1 MTNSNNF
8 LISCKRGD
16 SEIISNFVFEMT
28 TILVIED
35 DQRLA
40 TLLRSG
46 IEEAGHHVLLAY
58 DAEMA
63 LRLMRNDGCLVNL
76 VISDII
82 LPRMSGI
89 ELCKLVRA
97 EWPDVPIL
105 MLTALGT
112 TDDKLEGFD
121 AGADDYMTK
130 PFDFRELLARIGV
143 LLRRKDDVSKHSQG
157 RNDLK
162 CADLVLDLERHECV
176 RAGCMI
182 HLTPKEFKLLQ
193 YLMENVGRVVSRTE
207 IQEHVWNTHFD
218 TGTNFIDVYIN
229 YLRRK
234 IDKDFATKLIHTK
247 PGIGFIL
254 YNDEEQ

>member
-1 MTNSNNF
+1 M
-8 LISCKRGD
+8 C
-16 SEIISNFVFEMT
+16 
-28 TILVIED
+28 TILIIED

-40 TLLRSG
+40 SLLKTG

-63 LRLMRNDGCLVNL
+63 LRLLKCKDMTINL

-82 LPRMSGI
+82 LPGMNGI
-89 ELCKLVRA
+89 ELCKCIRA
-97 EWPDVPIL
+97 EQPQVPIL

-143 LLRRKDDVSKHSQG
+143 LLRRKNPSPVLSH
-157 RNDLK
+157 RERVEYADLK
-162 CADLVLDLERHECV
+162 LDLDKHECI
-176 RAGCMI
+176 RSGAII
-182 HLTPKEFKLLQ
+182 HLSPKEFALLK
-193 YLMENVGRVVSRTE
+193 YLLENTERVVSRSE
-207 IQEHVWNTHFD
+207 IQNNVWNTHFD

-229 YLRRK
+229 DLRRK
-234 IDKDFATKLIHTK
+234 IDKDFPVKLIHTK
-247 PGIGFIL
+247 PGIGFIISK
-254 YNDEEQ
+254 NEE

>member
-1 MTNSNNF
+1 M
-8 LISCKRGD
+8 C
-16 SEIISNFVFEMT
+16 
-28 TILVIED
+28 TILIIED

-40 TLLRSG
+40 SLLQTG

-63 LRLMRNDGCLVNL
+63 LRLLKSENEQINL

-82 LPRMSGI
+82 LPGMNGL
-89 ELCKLVRA
+89 ELCKCIRT
-97 EWPDVPIL
+97 EQPQIPIL

-143 LLRRKDDVSKHSQG
+143 LLRRGSSTKQQPMANNLKYSDIVI
-157 RNDLK
+157 DLDK
-162 CADLVLDLERHECV
+162 HECTRGGV
-176 RAGCMI
+176 VI
-182 HLTPKEFKLLQ
+182 HLTPKEFALLQ
-193 YLMENVGRVVSRTE
+193 YLLENAERVVSRSD
-207 IQEHVWNTHFD
+207 IQDNVWHTHFD

-234 IDKDFATKLIHTK
+234 IDKDFPVKLIHTK

-254 YNDEEQ
+254 STFNTTQNKHDEE

>member
-1 MTNSNNF
+1 M
-8 LISCKRGD
+8 C
-16 SEIISNFVFEMT
+16 

-40 TLLRSG
+40 SLLQTG

-63 LRLMRNDGCLVNL
+63 LRLLKSENEQINL

-82 LPRMSGI
+82 LPGMNGL
-89 ELCKLVRA
+89 ELCKCIRT
-97 EWPDVPIL
+97 EQPQIPIL

-143 LLRRKDDVSKHSQG
+143 LLRRGSSTKQQSMA
-157 RNDLK
+157 NDLK
-162 CADLVLDLERHECV
+162 YADIVLDLDKHECTRGGV
-176 RAGCMI
+176 II
-182 HLTPKEFKLLQ
+182 HLSPKEFALLQ
-193 YLMENVGRVVSRTE
+193 YLLENAERVVSRSD
-207 IQEHVWNTHFD
+207 IQDNVWHTHFD

-234 IDKDFATKLIHTK
+234 IDKDFPVKLIHTK

-254 YNDEEQ
+254 STFNTTQNKQDEE

>member
-1 MTNSNNF
+1 M
-8 LISCKRGD
+8 C
-16 SEIISNFVFEMT
+16 

-40 TLLRSG
+40 SLLQTG

-63 LRLMRNDGCLVNL
+63 LRLLKSENEQINL
-76 VISDII
+76 VISDLI
-82 LPRMSGI
+82 LPGMNGL
-89 ELCKLVRA
+89 ELCKCIRT
-97 EWPDVPIL
+97 EQPQIPIL

-143 LLRRKDDVSKHSQG
+143 LLRRGSSTKQQSMA
-157 RNDLK
+157 NDLK
-162 CADLVLDLERHECV
+162 YADIVLDLDKHECTRGGV
-176 RAGCMI
+176 II
-182 HLTPKEFKLLQ
+182 HLSPKEFALLQ
-193 YLMENVGRVVSRTE
+193 YLLENAERVVSRSD
-207 IQEHVWNTHFD
+207 IQDNVWHTHFD

-234 IDKDFATKLIHTK
+234 IDKDFPVKLIHTK

-254 YNDEEQ
+254 STFNTTQNKLDEE